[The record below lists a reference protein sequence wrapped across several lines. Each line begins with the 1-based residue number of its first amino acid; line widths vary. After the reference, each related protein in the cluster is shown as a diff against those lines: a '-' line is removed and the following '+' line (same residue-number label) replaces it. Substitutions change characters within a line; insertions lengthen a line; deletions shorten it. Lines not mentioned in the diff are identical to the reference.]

1 MKKIVYFMI
10 MASVLAISSCSEDF
24 LTEKPVDDIFAE
36 NLLINNSGFQNMQN
50 AMFALVRDEYDRG
63 DRYYGGTSFGSI
75 PFTKHT
81 LFSAGADNSWG
92 NNRHTNFRHI
102 SFPKN
107 ITDMEDVIPFQA
119 VFEWLYKA
127 INTSNMIITRAEN
140 TEIDWQGSSAEE
152 DLQNKNTV
160 IANARLV
167 RAWAYRHLTYAFGAV
182 PLSTEEITGSN
193 YRTDWERTPVADIRA
208 VMEQDLIFAIDNLP
222 LRTLNNTVP
231 SGAVARHYLGELY
244 LAMGRPGD
252 AKSILQ
258 PLVEGSEYSLMTE
271 RFGKNAS
278 NPGHAFIDVFR
289 SPLFSDGNL
298 EVLWAFPNTEPE
310 NAASGY
316 SPNIFMRNM
325 WRNYYSSL
333 SDISKLSHP
342 DYPGQTIKLFWSL
355 NGGKGAGRLA
365 ISLGA
370 FNLYKFKEQD
380 TIDVRYDD
388 HSMVWHLYFLNPD
401 NQVYEVLKSDASLI
415 NLKPNSA
422 MSNDTDPTIKQYNW
436 PSTKKWDYINPI
448 FEQADADNAYNDIV
462 YLRLAETYLLYAEAM
477 FKLGQ
482 GGEFWLNKIR
492 ERALAVP
499 IDASEMSIDMI
510 LDERSR
516 ELITEEHRR
525 HTLIRLSQENGG
537 DERLA
542 SNFFKTRVRTYNEVS
557 GREVRGMWDDE
568 TPVLLPIP
576 QAFINANSGRVIQQN
591 PGY

>member
-1 MKKIVYFMI
+1 MKKIVYFLI
-10 MASVLAISSCSEDF
+10 MVSILAISSCSEDF

-36 NLLINNSGFQNMQN
+36 NLLVSYSGFQNMQN

-63 DRYYGGTSFGSI
+63 DRFYGGTSFGSI

-92 NNRHTNFRHI
+92 NNRHTSFRHI

-107 ITDMEDVIPFQA
+107 ITAMEDVEPFQA
-119 VFEWLYKA
+119 LFEWLYKV

-140 TEIDWQGSSAEE
+140 PDIDWQGASADE
-152 DLQNKNTV
+152 DLMNKNTV
-160 IANARLV
+160 VANARLV

-193 YRTDWERTPVADIRA
+193 YRTDWERTSVADIRT
-208 VMEQDLIFAIDNLP
+208 VMEQDLLFAVDILP
-222 LRTLNNTVP
+222 MRTENNTVP
-231 SGAVARHYLGELY
+231 SEAVARHYLGELY
-244 LAMGRPGD
+244 LAMGRPAD
-252 AKSILQ
+252 AKTVLQ
-258 PLVEGSEYSLMTE
+258 PLVEGTEYSLMTE

-289 SPLFSDGNL
+289 SPLFTEGNM

-310 NAASGY
+310 NAATGY
-316 SPNIFMRNM
+316 SPDTFMRNM

-355 NGGKGAGRLA
+355 NAGKGAGRLA

-380 TIDVRYDD
+380 TIDVRYDTN
-388 HSMVWHLYFLNPD
+388 SFVWHLYFLNTD
-401 NQVYEVLKSDASLI
+401 NQVYEVMKSGASMI
-415 NLKPNSA
+415 NLKPNTA
-422 MSNDTDPTIKQYNW
+422 MSNDSDPTIKQYNW
-436 PSTKKWDYINPI
+436 PSTKKWDYVNPI
-448 FEQADADNAYNDIV
+448 FEQADADNSYNDMV
-462 YLRLAETYLLYAEAM
+462 YLRLAETYLLYAEAL

-482 GGEFWLNKIR
+482 GGEFWVNKIR
-492 ERALAVP
+492 ERALTVP

-542 SNFFKTRVRTYNEVS
+542 SNIYKTRVRTHNEVS

>member
-1 MKKIVYFMI
+1 MTMV
-10 MASVLAISSCSEDF
+10 SVLAISSCSEDF

-36 NLLINNSGFQNMQN
+36 NLLINYSGFQNMQN

-127 INTSNMIITRAEN
+127 VNTSNMIITRAEN
-140 TEIDWQGSSAEE
+140 PDIDWQGSSAEE
-152 DLQNKNTV
+152 DLQNKNTI

-208 VMEQDLIFAIDNLP
+208 VMEQDLLFAIDNLP

-244 LAMGRPGD
+244 LAMDRPGD

-370 FNLYKFKEQD
+370 FNLYKFKEQEAA
-380 TIDVRYDD
+380 DVRYDD
-388 HSMVWHLYFLNPD
+388 HSMVWHLYFLNTD
-401 NQVYEVLKSDASLI
+401 NQVYEVLKSDVSLI
-415 NLKPNSA
+415 NLKPNSK
-422 MSNDTDPTIKQYNW
+422 MSDDTDPTIKQYNW
-436 PSTKKWDYINPI
+436 PSTKKWDYVNPI
-448 FEQADADNAYNDIV
+448 FEQADADNAYNDIL

-492 ERALAVP
+492 ERAGIVP

-525 HTLIRLSQENGG
+525 HTLIRLSQVNGG

-542 SNFFKTRVRTYNEVS
+542 SNIFKTRVRTYNEVS

>member
-36 NLLINNSGFQNMQN
+36 NLLINYSGFQNMQN
-50 AMFALVRDEYDRG
+50 SMFALVRDEYDRG

-127 INTSNMIITRAEN
+127 INTANMIITRAEN
-140 TEIDWQGSSAEE
+140 TEIDWQGSSADE
-152 DLQNKNTV
+152 DMQNKNTV
-160 IANARLV
+160 VANARLV

-193 YRTDWERTPVADIRA
+193 YRTDWERTPVADIRT
-208 VMEQDLIFAIDNLP
+208 VMEQDLLFAIDNLP
-222 LRTLNNTVP
+222 MRTTNNTVP

-370 FNLYKFKEQD
+370 FDLYKFKEQEAA
-380 TIDVRYDD
+380 DVRYDD
-388 HSMVWHLYFLNPD
+388 HSMVWHLYFLNTD
-401 NQVYEVLKSDASLI
+401 NQVYEVLKNDASLI
-415 NLKPNSA
+415 NLKPNSK
-422 MSNDTDPTIKQYNW
+422 MSDDTDPTIKQYNW
-436 PSTKKWDYINPI
+436 PSTKKWDYVNPI
-448 FEQADADNAYNDIV
+448 FEQADADNAYNDIL
-462 YLRLAETYLLYAEAM
+462 YLRLAETYLLYSEAM

-492 ERALAVP
+492 ERAGIVP

-542 SNFFKTRVRTYNEVS
+542 SNIFKTRVRTYNEVS
-557 GREVRGMWDDE
+557 GREVRGMWDDD

>member
-1 MKKIVYFMI
+1 MKKILYLI
-10 MASVLAISSCSEDF
+10 LISVLAISSCSEDF
-24 LTEKPVDDIFAE
+24 LTEKPVDDIFAD
-36 NLLINNSGFQNMQN
+36 NLLVSYSGFQNMQN

-75 PFTKHT
+75 PFAKHV

-92 NNRHTNFRHI
+92 NNRHTNFRHL
-102 SFPKN
+102 SYPKN

-119 VFEWLYKA
+119 LFEWLYKV
-127 INTSNMIITRAEN
+127 INTSNMIISRAEN
-140 TEIDWQGSSAEE
+140 PDIDWQGSSDAE
-152 DLQNKNTV
+152 DLANKNTTL
-160 IANARLV
+160 ANARLV
-167 RAWAYRHLTYAFGAV
+167 RAWAYRHLTYAFGPV

-193 YRTDWERTPVADIRA
+193 YRTDWERTPVADIRE
-208 VMEQDLIFAIDNLP
+208 VMEQDLLFAIDMLP
-222 LRTLNNTVP
+222 MRTANNTVP
-231 SGAVARHYLGELY
+231 SAAVARHYLGELY

-252 AKSILQ
+252 AKSVLQ
-258 PLVEGSEYSLMTE
+258 PLVEGTDYTLMTE
-271 RFGKNAS
+271 RFGKNAA

-289 SPLFSDGNL
+289 SPLFSDGNM

-310 NAASGY
+310 NAATGY
-316 SPNIFMRNM
+316 SPNTFMRNM

-333 SDISKLSHP
+333 SDISKLNHP

-370 FNLYKFKEQD
+370 FNLYKYNEQD
-380 TIDVRYDD
+380 TSDVRYDEN
-388 HSMVWHLYFLNPD
+388 SLVWHLYFLNTD
-401 NQVYEVLKSDASLI
+401 NQEYEVLKNGISLI
-415 NLKPNSA
+415 NLTPNAA
-422 MSNDTDPTIKQYNW
+422 MSNDADPTIKQYNW
-436 PSTKKWDYINPI
+436 PSTKKWDYVNPI
-448 FEQADADNAYNDIV
+448 FEQSDADNAYNDIV
-462 YLRLAETYLLYAEAM
+462 YLRLAETYLLYAEALY
-477 FKLGQ
+477 KLGE

-492 ERALAVP
+492 ERAQVTP
-499 IDASEMSIDMI
+499 IDGSEMSIDMI

-516 ELITEEHRR
+516 ELITEEERR

-542 SNFFKTRVRTYNEVS
+542 SNIFKTRVRTYNEVS

-576 QAFINANSGRVIQQN
+576 QAFINSNSGRVIQQN